1 MERPVKRNDLSR
13 SLIAFDQA
21 TTLVAV
27 VELSLRNWLA
37 AGLIPNLTRQ
47 PLKKLRSDPEALLGL
62 VLRWRDQATKAG
74 GRIKRIV
81 VAFEADQDGFWLAR
95 WLQARGIEAYVIL

>member
-1 MERPVKRNDLSR
+1 
-13 SLIAFDQA
+13 
-21 TTLVAV
+21 
-27 VELSLRNWLA
+27 LA
-37 AGLIPNLTRQ
+37 KARDCQ
-47 PLKKLRSDPEALLGL
+47 PQNTMDGHFAPYNS
-62 VLRWRDQATKAG
+62 KAG